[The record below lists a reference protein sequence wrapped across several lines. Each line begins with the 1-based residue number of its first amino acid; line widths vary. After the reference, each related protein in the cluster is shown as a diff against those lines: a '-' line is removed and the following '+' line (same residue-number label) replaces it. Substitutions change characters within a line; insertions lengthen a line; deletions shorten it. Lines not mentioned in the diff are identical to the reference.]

1 METFLQDLRF
11 GFRTLGRNPGFALV
25 AVITLA
31 LGVGANAAIFS
42 VVNAV
47 LLRPLPWS
55 DPDRVVMIWSRW
67 TAFDKTWVS
76 DGEVNDY
83 RRRASS
89 FAEVAAQ
96 DGRTFAAGEDVPNGP
111 RLVVLG
117 HGLWQ
122 RRYAGDPGIIGR
134 SIQINGAPYQVIGIM
149 PRDFVLPTDFQ
160 NPAPTM
166 LWTAQQWDASSTDH
180 GSHGFYAAARLK
192 PGTTVAQAREEMHRV
207 AQAMT
212 AEGLYPRPMQFD
224 TVVLSLRDEVLG
236 TVRRAIWLL

>member
-1 METFLQDLRF
+1 METFLQDLKF
-11 GFRTLGRNPGFALV
+11 GSRTLLRNPGFAAV
-25 AVITLA
+25 AVMTLA

-47 LLRPLPWS
+47 LLRPLPWN
-55 DPDRVVMIWSRW
+55 DPDRAIMIWSRW

-89 FAEVAAQ
+89 LAEVAAWDDTQ
-96 DGRTFAAGEDVPNGP
+96 VNLTGDGDPERVPGGNVTANLFSTLGVAPQYGRTFTAAEDVPNGP

-134 SIQINGAPYQVIGIM
+134 AIQINGEAFQVIGIM

-160 NPAPTM
+160 NPSPTV
-166 LWTAQQWDASSTDH
+166 LWMPQQ
-180 GSHGFYAAARLK
+180 
-192 PGTTVAQAREEMHRV
+192 
-207 AQAMT
+207 
-212 AEGLYPRPMQFD
+212 
-224 TVVLSLRDEVLG
+224 
-236 TVRRAIWLL
+236 